1 MGAVEDEQGLAFGA
15 RKRERSAII
24 PVVSVIFVAALVP
37 YAPGT
42 TPSQRFRIE
51 QWIPCLGAR
60 DVDVRVLPFAG
71 PVLTDLMQRPGRF
84 LRKVPLA
91 LGAVVRQTL
100 RVAFGRLGDVVF
112 VHRSAALFGPPL
124 LEWLLALRGRPMVF
138 DFDDAIFLPHET
150 ETNRRLAWLKFPGK
164 TGAICRLSAHVVVG
178 NAYLAEYARR
188 FNPRVTIVPSS
199 IDTDRYAPRPSARG
213 GKVVVGWMGT
223 SSSQTYL
230 EVFAG
235 MLREVA
241 ALPGVEIR
249 VISNRRPDLPGVPVV
264 WQRWSAATEVED
276 IAAFDVG
283 IMPMPDTEWA
293 RGKCALKAL
302 QYMAMGVATVASAV
316 GANREVIEH
325 GRNGLLASTD
335 AEWVAS
341 LRTLAESAEL
351 RARLG
356 RAGRETEE
364 TRYSMR
370 SSAAAFAEVVRSVVE
385 RTRP

>member
-1 MGAVEDEQGLAFGA
+1 M
-15 RKRERSAII
+15 
-24 PVVSVIFVAALVP
+24 AALVP
-37 YAPGT
+37 YAPCT

-51 QWIPCLGAR
+51 QWIPHLHERGIE
-60 DVDVRVLPFAG
+60 VRVLPFAG
-71 PVLTDLMQRPGRF
+71 PVLTRWMQSPGHV
-84 LRKVPLA
+84 LRKA
-91 LGAVVRQTL
+91 SFAAAAVARRTG
-100 RVAFGRLGDVVF
+100 RIAFGRLGDVVLI
-112 VHRSAALFGPPL
+112 HRAAALFGPPVLERL
-124 LEWLLALRGRPMVF
+124 LTLRGRPLVF

-150 ETNRRLAWLKFPGK
+150 ETNRRLAWLKSPGK
-164 TGAICRLSAHVVVG
+164 TGTICRLSAHVVVG
-178 NAYLAEYARR
+178 NGYLAEYARG

-199 IDTDRYAPRPSARG
+199 IDTDRYAPRPCATG

-249 VISNRRPDLPGVPVV
+249 VISNRRPELPGVPVV
-264 WQRWSAATEVED
+264 WHPWSAGTEAED
-276 IAAFDVG
+276 VAGFDVG
-283 IMPMPDTEWA
+283 IMPMPDTDWA
-293 RGKCALKAL
+293 RGKCALKGL

-341 LRTLAESAEL
+341 LRTLVENPEL

-356 RAGRETEE
+356 RAGRVTVEA
-364 TRYSMR
+364 RYSMR

-385 RTRP
+385 RTRA

>member
-1 MGAVEDEQGLAFGA
+1 
-15 RKRERSAII
+15 
-24 PVVSVIFVAALVP
+24 
-37 YAPGT
+37 
-42 TPSQRFRIE
+42 
-51 QWIPCLGAR
+51 
-60 DVDVRVLPFAG
+60 
-71 PVLTDLMQRPGRF
+71 LTDLMQRPGLLF
-84 LRKVPLA
+84 RKAPLA
-91 LGAVVRQTL
+91 LGAVVRQTH
-100 RVAFGRLGDVVF
+100 RVALGRLGDVVL

-124 LEWLLALRGRPMVF
+124 LERLLALRGRPLVF

-150 ETNRRLAWLKFPGK
+150 ETNRRLAWLKFPRK
-164 TGAICRLSAHVVVG
+164 TGTICRLSSHVMVG
-178 NAYLAEYARR
+178 NAYLADYARR
-188 FNPRVTIVPSS
+188 FNPRVTVVPSS
-199 IDTDRYAPRPSARG
+199 IETERYHPRTAVRG
-213 GKVVVGWMGT
+213 DGKVVVGWMG
-223 SSSQTYL
+223 SSTSQTYL
-230 EVFAG
+230 EMFAG

-241 ALPGVEIR
+241 ALPGVEIQ

-264 WQRWSAATEVED
+264 WRPWSAKAEIDD
-276 IAAFDVG
+276 IAGFDVG

-335 AEWVAS
+335 ADWVAS
-341 LRTLAESAEL
+341 LRALAESAEL

-356 RAGRETEE
+356 RAGRETVE